1 METSSSAMF
10 ALRIDVRSLLVVR
23 REVNDIGVYNMFTLR
38 VLLVGEICKV
48 S

>member
-1 METSSSAMF
+1 METSSYAMF

-23 REVNDIGVYNMFTLR
+23 QEVNDISVCNMFNSQ
-38 VLLVGEICKV
+38 VLLAGEICKV